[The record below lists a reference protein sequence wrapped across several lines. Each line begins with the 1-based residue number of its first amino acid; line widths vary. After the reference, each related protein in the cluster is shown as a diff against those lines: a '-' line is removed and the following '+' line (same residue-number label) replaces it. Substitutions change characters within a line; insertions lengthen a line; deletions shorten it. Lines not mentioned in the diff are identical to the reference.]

1 MVFSQTDRIVSEIS
15 GLQSDKEKPDSDS
28 DLAII
33 KETLEEMS
41 EAHNFHDTEVT
52 GKLSAIEAKLEKN
65 SVTEYHGIV
74 SKELGSIKALVTQN
88 SKVCSRKYFL
98 FYYPM
103 VFVPLL
109 PYIEVYIIPPILI
122 SFHDYFTLKLGHFK
136 F

>member
-74 SKELGSIKALVTQN
+74 SKELGSIKAIVTQN
-88 SKVCSRKYFL
+88 SKVCSRNTSF
-98 FYYPM
+98 F
-103 VFVPLL
+103 
-109 PYIEVYIIPPILI
+109 IIPWYLFPCFPI
-122 SFHDYFTLKLGHFK
+122 
-136 F
+136 